1 MNAPLTEHPTP
12 PYKHTPLF
20 PLGEDETPYR
30 KISIDSS
37 AGGALGVRVEKVLG
51 EEVLVV
57 PREAIRA
64 LAEAAFTDINHLL
77 RPAHLASLKHI
88 VEDPEASDNDKFVAY
103 DFLKNANIAAGGV
116 LPMCQDT
123 GTAIIMGKKGRLI
136 WTDGAD
142 EAALAE
148 GARDAYLKRN
158 LRYSQVAP
166 LSMFEEKNTRTN
178 MPAQVEIYAE
188 GHNAE
193 HANYDAVYKFLFI
206 AKGGGSANKSF
217 LFQATPSILSRERLL
232 PFIKEKVL
240 TLGTAACPPYHLAIV
255 IGGTSAEL
263 TMKTVKLA
271 SCKYYDTLPEH
282 GSEDGHAF
290 RDKEMEREIH
300 KMTQALGVGA
310 QFGGKYFCHDVRV
323 IRLPR
328 HGASLPIGLGVS
340 CSADRQAL
348 GKITRDGVFLEELE
362 HNPAKYLPQVDETK
376 LGGEVKQIDLNRPM
390 PEILKELAK
399 YPIKTRLSL
408 SGPMIVARDA
418 AHGKLRERLERGE
431 PLPDYFK
438 NHPVYYAGPA
448 KTPEGYAS
456 GAFGPTTAGRMDS
469 FVADFQAAGGSM
481 VMLAKGNRSP
491 AVREACKKY
500 GGFYLASIGGA
511 AANLAEHCI
520 KKVECLEYAELG
532 MEAIWR
538 IEVENFPA
546 FIVIDDKGNDFF
558 KELNLG

>member
-1 MNAPLTEHPTP
+1 MNAPAQVVP
-12 PYKHTPLF
+12 PYRHTPLF
-20 PLGEDETPYR
+20 PLGEDKTRYR
-30 KISIDSS
+30 KLTSE
-37 AGGALGVRVEKVLG
+37 GVRIEKAFG
-51 EEVLVV
+51 RDVV
-57 PREAIRA
+57 VIGREALRG
-64 LAEAAFTDINHLL
+64 LAEAAFVDINHLL
-77 RPAHLASLKHI
+77 RPGHLASLKAI
-88 VEDPEASDNDKFVAY
+88 VEDPEASDNDRFVAY

-123 GTAIIMGKKGRLI
+123 GTAIIMGKKGRFV
-136 WTDGAD
+136 WTDGDD

-148 GARDAYLKRN
+148 GARDAYLKKN
-158 LRYSQVAP
+158 LRYSQLAP
-166 LSMFEEKNTRTN
+166 VSMFEEKNTRSN

-188 GHNAE
+188 GD
-193 HANYDAVYKFLFI
+193 DAYKLLFI

-217 LFQATPSILSRERLL
+217 LFQATPSILTHDRMIAFL
-232 PFIKEKVL
+232 KEKVL

-271 SCKYYDTLPEH
+271 SCRYLDNLPTQ

-290 RDKEMEREIH
+290 RDVAMEQEVHRL
-300 KMTQALGVGA
+300 TQSLGVGA

-348 GKITRDGVFLEELE
+348 GKISRDGVFLEELE
-362 HNPAKYLPQVDETK
+362 HNPAQYLPEVDAAR
-376 LGGEVKQIDLNRPM
+376 LGGDVVAIDLNRPM
-390 PEILKELAK
+390 AEILSALTRH
-399 YPIKTRLSL
+399 PIKTRLSL
-408 SGPMIVARDA
+408 TGPMIVARDL
-418 AHGKLRERLERGE
+418 AHAKLRERLESGQG
-431 PLPDYFK
+431 LPDYFK

-469 FVADFQAAGGSM
+469 YIDQFQAAGGSLIS
-481 VMLAKGNRSP
+481 VAKGNRS
-491 AVREACKKY
+491 AQVREACAKH

-520 KKVECLEYAELG
+520 KKVEVVEYPELG

>member
-1 MNAPLTEHPTP
+1 MNAPLSPHPLP
-12 PYKHTPLF
+12 RYRHTPLF
-20 PLGEDETPYR
+20 PLGKDTTTYR
-30 KISIDSS
+30 KIASD
-37 AGGALGVRVEKVLG
+37 GVRIETVMG
-51 EEVLVV
+51 REVVV
-57 PREAIRA
+57 VSHEAMRA
-64 LAEAAFTDINHLL
+64 LSEAAFTDVNHLL
-77 RPAHLASLKHI
+77 RPAHLQSLKSI

-123 GTAIIMGKKGRLI
+123 GTAIIMGKKGRFI
-136 WTDGAD
+136 FTDGDD
-142 EAALAE
+142 EAAFAE
-148 GARDAYLKRN
+148 GARDAYLKKN
-158 LRYSQVAP
+158 LRYSQLAP
-166 LSMFEEKNTRTN
+166 LSMFEEKNTRSN

-188 GHNAE
+188 GQE
-193 HANYDAVYKFLFI
+193 GDESSYKLLFI
-206 AKGGGSANKSF
+206 AKGGGSANKAF
-217 LFQATPSILSRERLL
+217 LFQATPSILTHERMTAFL
-232 PFIKEKVL
+232 KEKVL

-271 SCKYYDTLPEH
+271 STKYLDNLPVQ

-290 RDKEMEREIH
+290 RDLAMEAEVL
-300 KMTQALGVGA
+300 KMTQSLGVGA

-340 CSADRQAL
+340 CAADRQAL

-362 HNPAKYLPQVDETK
+362 HNPAKYLPEVDTTR
-376 LGGEVKQIDLNRPM
+376 LGGEVVKINLNRPM
-390 PEILKELAK
+390 QEILATLAR
-399 YPIKTRLSL
+399 YPVKTRLSL
-408 SGPMIVARDA
+408 SGPMIVARDL
-418 AHGKLRERLERGE
+418 AHAKLRERLESGQG
-431 PLPDYFK
+431 LPDYVK
-438 NHPVYYAGPA
+438 NHPIYYAGPA

-469 FVADFQAAGGSM
+469 YIDAFQAAGGSM
-481 VMLAKGNRSP
+481 VSVAKGNRSP
-491 AVREACKKY
+491 QVREACARH

-520 KKVECLEYAELG
+520 KKVEALEYPELG

-538 IEVENFPA
+538 IEVEDFPA